1 MKPEVASVALAGS
14 VGTYLEAVPA
24 PALRSHFQCL
34 WLHRM
39 PVHGATPIT
48 VVPDGCVDLLWMN
61 DGLTVAGPD
70 RHAVVETIAP
80 GSAVVGLRFRPAAA
94 VHWLRLPMSDLVD
107 RRVSLE
113 DIWGAD
119 ARRLADWVCGAATS
133 AEIARRLQSGLKDRA
148 ARAAPADG
156 DMTAV
161 FALLRDGGSHT
172 TPSVANVVAQ
182 LRLSERTLRRRC
194 HHAFGYGPKTLE
206 RILRFQ
212 RFLALARRFSGNGL
226 ARCAA
231 EAGYADQAHLSR
243 EIRQLCG
250 LSPRAVVDQIA

>member
-1 MKPEVASVALAGS
+1 MPWSRRSLRARQWSDSGSDPRRRSTGCACRCRTWSIGASAWRTS
-14 VGTYLEAVPA
+14 
-24 PALRSHFQCL
+24 
-34 WLHRM
+34 
-39 PVHGATPIT
+39 
-48 VVPDGCVDLLWMN
+48 
-61 DGLTVAGPD
+61 
-70 RHAVVETIAP
+70 
-80 GSAVVGLRFRPAAA
+80 
-94 VHWLRLPMSDLVD
+94 
-107 RRVSLE
+107 
-113 DIWGAD
+113 WGAD

-243 EIRQLCG
+243 EVRQLCG